1 MVIYCMD
8 LVLLELMFKKTIKK
22 LLSVYECFTCVYV
35 CVPYV
40 GRYLQR
46 PEANI
51 RSPGIKVIDVC
62 EPYYGC

>member
-40 GRYLQR
+40 GWYLQR

-51 RSPGIKVIDVC
+51 DPLESKL
-62 EPYYGC
+62 